1 MKIINSLLFILSLF
15 IITGCNNNKINEYYH
30 LQEDDIHLNI
40 EKDINVTNYKK
51 IEYIDSL
58 DDFSDFLDYVSIVS
72 ENDEFIYTNV
82 TDSYK
87 SELIDNLDY
96 NLKWAGQYGS
106 IAHNFIKEFDISR
119 LDDNIIGAKGSIDK
133 YAFKSFEFNNRNLK
147 ALSYSYFNNVIK
159 NKNNYKYNLFDLPL
173 YKSNN
178 GFIKVNNSEQLFY
191 ALLSNY
197 FPVCE
202 VNSNSEYILKK
213 MVNAI
218 NHLIDFNSDDEYSV
232 YLKLYEYITNEFI
245 YDYDSISYKDST
257 HTDYAAY
264 FMDGIF
270 FDNKAVCDGIVKS
283 LVSIARLCG
292 LEAYHI
298 GAVNKKG
305 GHAYIYVKIN
315 GTYYLSCPTS
325 ALLRYNHQ
333 NYIINYST
341 YNYFLTSLNT
351 NSKEWNFYSESH
363 KDILNELTNTK
374 SYEYYQNTYYTFSDK
389 SISLEITDY
398 LDLVTLLNEVN
409 KDSKKYKYLLEI
421 EVSGDYSVIKKGYN
435 EFIKNNNKVNIINN
449 GMIND
454 KKVYTFV
461 FNEENI

>member
-1 MKIINSLLFILSLF
+1 MEIARDLYLKKLKSKRNNKMIKIITGLRRSGKSYLLDPMLKNSLL
-15 IITGCNNNKINEYYH
+15 GDGVK
-30 LQEDDIHLNI
+30 EDHI
-40 EKDINVTNYKK
+40 
-51 IEYIDSL
+51 
-58 DDFSDFLDYVSIVS
+58 
-72 ENDEFIYTNV
+72 
-82 TDSYK
+82 
-87 SELIDNLDY
+87 
-96 NLKWAGQYGS
+96 
-106 IAHNFIKEFDISR
+106 
-119 LDDNIIGAKGSIDK
+119 
-133 YAFKSFEFNNRNLK
+133 
-147 ALSYSYFNNVIK
+147 
-159 NKNNYKYNLFDLPL
+159 
-173 YKSNN
+173 
-178 GFIKVNNSEQLFY
+178 IKVDLDSIENRDLT
-191 ALLSNY
+191 
-197 FPVCE
+197 
-202 VNSNSEYILKK
+202 
-213 MVNAI
+213 
-218 NHLIDFNSDDEYSV
+218 SDG
-232 YLKLYEYITNEFI
+232 LKLYEYITNEFI

-283 LVSIARLCG
+283 LVSMARLCG
-292 LEAYHI
+292 IEAYHI
-298 GAVNKKG
+298 GAVNKIG

-325 ALLRYNHQ
+325 ALLRYNYE

-363 KDILNELTNTK
+363 QDILNELTNTK

-389 SISLEITDY
+389 SFSLEITNY

-421 EVSGDYSVIKKGYN
+421 EVSGDYSVIKKGYS

-454 KKVYTFV
+454 KKVYTFI